1 MKRKISELMQLE
13 SIRTRIGFTIAFMLI
28 VVMAINLLIYRQVN
42 SEVERINTVFA
53 SNVEV
58 NDLSETL
65 SLIQNRVQEYL
76 MTKSSTALEDYY
88 RYEQEYRKM
97 IEKMNSRNLDNPIR
111 MLEKN
116 IRKMSE
122 TFLGITAETVLAK
135 RGRNVERYRSLFE
148 EESRLFDYINDCF
161 YQLNVLRFQQNTQSY
176 SLLLSYMRKMEMIC
190 SGILLLAAVACFL
203 VTNMTVQTMFRPLKE
218 LSAAAERVAAGELD
232 TELPKPARK
241 DEVGILTEAFRQMV
255 VSIRNYIR
263 QTREN
268 MEREAQLKEKELTMI
283 AHLKEAQL
291 RYLQAQINPHFLY
304 NSLNAGAQLAM
315 LEDAERTGAYMEKM
329 ADFFRYNVKKTEQT
343 ATLLEELDAVDNY
356 IYILNVRFA
365 GEIRFEK
372 SVPKDLPNIEIPS
385 MILQPI
391 VENAVQHGI
400 REDLENGRILLSVEL
415 EEDYIQVVVK
425 DNGVGLSHERI
436 EEIMSGK
443 ASAGEHDGN
452 STGIAVSNVINRL
465 ELFYG
470 EEQLLTLHSEGM
482 GMGTEVTILL
492 PLKKGGEKYVSDPD
506 RG

>member
-1 MKRKISELMQLE
+1 MKRKISELLQLE
-13 SIRTRIGFTIAFMLI
+13 SIRTRIGFTIAAMLI
-28 VVMAINLLIYRQVN
+28 VVMCINLLIYRQVN

-58 NDLSETL
+58 NDLSAAL
-65 SLIQNRVQEYL
+65 GQIQNRVQEYL

-88 RYEQEYRKM
+88 RYEQEYRRL
-97 IEKMNSRNLDNPIR
+97 IEKLNDKNLDHPNQ

-116 IRKMSE
+116 IRNMSE
-122 TFLGITAETVLAK
+122 TFLDITAQTVLAK

-148 EESRLFDYINDCF
+148 EESELFEYINDYF
-161 YQLNVLRFQQNTQSY
+161 YQLNVLRFQQNTKSY
-176 SLLLSYMRKMEMIC
+176 TLLLTFMRRMEIFC
-190 SGILLLAAVACFL
+190 IGIVLLASVVCL
-203 VTNMTVQTMFRPLKE
+203 LISNLTIRTMLRPLGE
-218 LSAAAERVAAGELD
+218 LSAAAERVTAGDLE
-232 TELPKPARK
+232 TELPQPVRK

-255 VSIRNYIR
+255 VSIRDYIR

-268 MEREAQLKEKELTMI
+268 MEREARLKENELSMI

-343 ATLLEELDAVDNY
+343 ATLLEELEAVDNY

-372 SVPKDLPNIEIPS
+372 QIPEEVPNIDMPS

-400 REDLENGRILLSVEL
+400 REDLENGRILLSVEV
-415 EEDYIQVVVK
+415 EEGYIQVVVK
-425 DNGVGLSHERI
+425 DNGTGLSRERI
-436 EEIMSGK
+436 EAIMEGK
-443 ASAGEHDGN
+443 LSTQEQDGN

-465 ELFYG
+465 QLFYG
-470 EEQLLTLHSEGM
+470 EEQLLTVYSEGM

-492 PLKKGGEKYVSDPD
+492 PLKGGENHVSHPD
-506 RG
+506 CR